1 MASRDIRRAKAKAG
15 QGKSVSDSM
24 EKRRRMHPVTY
35 ALLILVT
42 VFAVVAFIL
51 VPMYG
56 KVTGAPGHLIFGTWD
71 GKEIAW
77 FSGGYFEQQ
86 RQAYARQAQQAD
98 SAASAEYQ
106 LYSVW
111 SQAFQATAWHVAAV
125 TQARRAGVEISK
137 DALDND
143 LLTYGAYLDEN
154 GKFSETQYNATPLSE
169 RVATRE
175 QRNEELLASRYFADV
190 ASGARA
196 GSHEKTFVEAMAA
209 AERRFSFVAWEF
221 SAFPDAEVR
230 KYGEANAAKF
240 RQARLSRITVA
251 SEREA
256 KQIKARLADATASF
270 AELAKAHSTDSY
282 AAAGGDMGSQ
292 YAYALEPDLE
302 DKAKVEDVLA
312 LAAGEIGDPLKGPY
326 GWAVYRCDT
335 AAVAA
340 DFSDATVLGEV
351 RTYLTRYEKG
361 RIEDWFV
368 ERAGKFAR
376 RAAEAGF
383 TAAAREAGVTIAETG
398 YVPINLSNTF
408 LLTPLTATP
417 ESATPYSAAYSEDFY
432 FRAFSL
438 AKDQASSQ
446 PIVLDDRVL
455 VLKVADE
462 RTTPAETAAMMGQV
476 LSYLANQSL
485 QGDLDQELMSARRLK
500 SDFDNVFY
508 RSVLGTRS

>member
-1 MASRDIRRAKAKAG
+1 MASRDIRRAKAKKGETVA
-15 QGKSVSDSM
+15 QSM
-24 EKRRRMHPVTY
+24 EKRHQLHPALYIFSIVVLVVVVVT
-35 ALLILVT
+35 
-42 VFAVVAFIL
+42 FVASP
-51 VPMYG
+51 VAG
-56 KVTGAPGHLIFGTWD
+56 KMGQSGHLVFGTWD

-86 RQAYARQAQQAD
+86 RQVYARQAQQND
-98 SAASAEYQ
+98 TTTSAEYQ

-111 SQAFQATAWHVAAV
+111 SQAFQATAWHVAALSL
-125 TQARRAGVEISK
+125 ARQAGVEISK
-137 DALDND
+137 DALDTD

-154 GKFSETQYNATPLSE
+154 GNFSETVYNATPLSE

-175 QRNEELLASRYFADV
+175 QRNEELLSSRYYTDV
-190 ASGARA
+190 TSGART
-196 GSHEKTFVEAMAA
+196 GSRERTFVGAMAA
-209 AERRFSFVAWEF
+209 TERRFQFVAWEF
-221 SAFPDAEVR
+221 SAFPDDEVR

-240 RQARLSRITVA
+240 RRAKLSRITVA

-256 KQIKARLADATASF
+256 KQIKTRLADSTASF

-282 AAAGGDMGSQ
+282 AASGGDMGSQ
-292 YAYALEPDLE
+292 YAYALEPDFE
-302 DKAKVEDVLA
+302 DKTQVEDVLA
-312 LAAGEIGDPLKGPY
+312 LAAGEVGDPLKGPY

-335 AAVAA
+335 ATVAA
-340 DFSDATVLGEV
+340 DFADTAVLGEV

-361 RIEDWFV
+361 KIEDWFV
-368 ERAGKFAR
+368 ERAGRFAR
-376 RAAEAGF
+376 RAAETGF
-383 TAAAREAGVTIAETG
+383 AAAAREAGVAVAETG

-408 LLTPLTATP
+408 LLSPLTATP

-432 FRAFSL
+432 YRAFSL

-455 VLKVADE
+455 VLKVTGE
-462 RTTPAETAAMMGQV
+462 RSVPAETAALMDQV

-485 QGDLDQELMSARRLK
+485 QADLDQELMNDRRLK
-500 SDFDNVFY
+500 SDFDTVFY